1 MKNHLVLG
9 LTLCSVVF
17 LGSCKSQ
24 ESAYRQAFEKAKAQQ
39 AATNTDET
47 TTVKVTPTTTESN
60 QNTVTVTPVTT
71 NTGTSAGAADNS
83 DVRTIAGGITVVNGD
98 NLRTYSVVVGS
109 FVTQA
114 NAEGLM
120 NTLKNKGYAA
130 RVVKTN
136 ETINGHTGWFRVVA
150 SSYDD
155 KASAVQSRDELKG
168 TYAGAWL
175 LYNK

>member
-1 MKNHLVLG
+1 MKKTSFIAMTLGMAVLATG
-9 LTLCSVVF
+9 
-17 LGSCKSQ
+17 CKSQ
-24 ESAYRQAFEKAKAQQ
+24 ESAYKAAYEKAKAQETAVVQ
-39 AATNTDET
+39 TPET
-47 TTVKVTPTTTESN
+47 TTVAVQPAGTTTTPDD
-60 QNTVTVTPVTT
+60 NTVAVRPVQQTQVTD
-71 NTGTSAGAADNS
+71 A
-83 DVRTIAGGITVVNGD
+83 DVRTIQGGFTVVNGAA
-98 NLRTYSVVVGS
+98 LKTYSVVVGS

-120 NTLKNKGYAA
+120 TTLRGKGYDS

-136 ETINGHTGWFRVVA
+136 ETINGQTGWFRVVA

-155 KASAVQSRDELKG
+155 KASAVSSRDQLRS